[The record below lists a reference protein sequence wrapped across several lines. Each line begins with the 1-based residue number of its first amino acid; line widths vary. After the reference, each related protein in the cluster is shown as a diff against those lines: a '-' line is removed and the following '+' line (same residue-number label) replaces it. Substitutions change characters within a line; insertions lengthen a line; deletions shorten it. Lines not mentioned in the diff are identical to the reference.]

1 MTILKIEIKDNHFQC
16 LPEKAL
22 FWEQERT
29 LMLADVHLG
38 KDSHFRKNG
47 IAIPQVSQNDLLRMR
62 KLLENHQ
69 PKTML
74 ILGDLFH
81 SYSREEY
88 EGFRELVE
96 AFPDTQ
102 FRYVAG
108 NHDALALKKEDSPVN
123 LWFGKECNHGAFRFV
138 HHITEDSNDSFT
150 FQGHIHPQVQVKL
163 NRNQWYKFPALV
175 IQEDRATL
183 PAFGRFTGGYKMKIN
198 KGKDRAV
205 VFSGE
210 ECFML

>member
-1 MTILKIEIKDNHFQC
+1 MIVEIKDNHFHC

-22 FWEQERT
+22 YWEEEQS
-29 LMLADVHLG
+29 LMIADVHLG

-62 KLLENHQ
+62 KLIGQHD
-69 PKTML
+69 PKEIL

-88 EGFRELVE
+88 NGFRQLVD
-96 AFPDTQ
+96 AFPKVY

-108 NHDALALKKEDSPVN
+108 NHDALALKKEQRPEN
-123 LWFGKECNHGAFRFV
+123 LWFGTEWLRGGFRFV
-138 HHITEDSNDSFT
+138 HYITEESIDSFT

-163 NRNQWYKFPALV
+163 NRNQWYKFPALIV
-175 IQEDRATL
+175 EEDRATL
-183 PAFGRFTGGYKMKIN
+183 PAFGRFTGGYKVKIK
-198 KGKDRAV
+198 KGKERAV

-210 ECFML
+210 ECFEI

>member
-1 MTILKIEIKDNHFQC
+1 MLKIKIKNHHFYC
-16 LPEKAL
+16 LPGKAL
-22 FWEQERT
+22 FWEEENT

-47 IAIPQVSQNDLLRMR
+47 IAIPKVSQNDLLRMR

-69 PKTML
+69 PNTML

-108 NHDALALKKEDSPVN
+108 NHDALALKKEDCPKN
-123 LWFGKECNHGAFRFV
+123 LWFGKEWEQREFRFV
-138 HHITEDSNDSFT
+138 HYITEKSSETFT

-183 PAFGRFTGGYKMKIN
+183 PAFGRFTGGYKVKLD
-198 KGKDRAV
+198 KKKERAV

-210 ECFML
+210 ECFEL